1 MSEAKVSQVRTPK
14 RRMTM
19 TDRIRRSL
27 AQGMSPPEIAKKYKV
42 DANYVRQIR
51 WKMVDALEKIYRV
64 EVFDDKLIVLSFGME
79 MEDLDGSYKSIDE
92 LPQWMRDRLHV
103 LSMMDYKPPTTTVKG
118 VGRRISR
125 EVFWVVSE

>member
-1 MSEAKVSQVRTPK
+1 MMGMHGLSEGWLSRYAT
-14 RRMTM
+14 
-19 TDRIRRSL
+19 
-27 AQGMSPPEIAKKYKV
+27 EIKSKEDAERYEKY
-42 DANYVRQIR
+42 ATTIA
-51 WKMVDALEKIYRV
+51 MVDALEKIYRV

>member
-1 MSEAKVSQVRTPK
+1 MRNVAELHQHYMTVMTKEINTKEEAKRLE
-14 RRMTM
+14 RYAI
-19 TDRIRRSL
+19 D
-27 AQGMSPPEIAKKYKV
+27 IA
-42 DANYVRQIR
+42 
-51 WKMVDALEKIYRV
+51 MVDALEKIYRV